1 MSRDPHE
8 ESVDRYLRG
17 LPQQLPPPG
26 LGEQIIDRHLA
37 RRRLRRWLPVAAA
50 ASLLL
55 SLLVWQAGVGPESP
69 TLAVSRPPAALIDVR
84 SLDRRLQDAY
94 LAGADKDE
102 LARLWQARDEAVA
115 ELEAPSVPPLRRQ
128 VRL

>member
-1 MSRDPHE
+1 MSRDPGE

-55 SLLVWQAGVGPESP
+55 SLLVWQIGISP
-69 TLAVSRPPAALIDVR
+69 APPADSASPPSAALIDVR
-84 SLDRRLQDAY
+84 SLDRQLQAAY

-102 LARLWQARDEAVA
+102 LARLWQARDQAVA
-115 ELEAPSVPPLRRQ
+115 ELEAPSGPPLRRQ